1 MVYTI
6 QTRISRLLS
15 ILFLLAAGFLCYTQA
30 QSNDDIEVEQ
40 RSSSCFLNGEITV
53 ALSKQQTELGHFK
66 IETLKTTSYQP
77 EHSVSGKVLS
87 IQPLL
92 ELQNKLNSVAIN
104 LLTAQ
109 QQEKFASA
117 VLKRAQ
123 KLAAEGITSAAK
135 TQKLKQDWLTLHSSI
150 QTYQSQQ
157 NYLQASAE
165 QRWGKKLA
173 ESITKPNPQLTEL
186 LSGNSALLSIT
197 VPPSVSSVDPTRS
210 ISISIDGQREHSV
223 SAEYVS
229 ASPVSDQIAGNSYF
243 YVAHASKLQTGK
255 RVMAWISVQTNIS
268 EGVLIPESAIT

>member
-6 QTRISRLLS
+6 QTRICRLLS
-15 ILFLLAAGFLCYTQA
+15 ILLLRATGSLCYTQA
-30 QSNDDIEVEQ
+30 LSNDDIEVEQ
-40 RSSSCFLNGEITV
+40 RSSSRFLNGEITV

-66 IETLKTTSYQP
+66 IETLNTTSYQP
-77 EHSVSGKVLS
+77 EHSVSGKVIS

-135 TQKLKQDWLTLHSSI
+135 TQKLKQDWQTLHSSI

-173 ESITKPNPQLTEL
+173 ETITKPNPQLTDL
-186 LSGNSALLSIT
+186 LPGNSALLSIT
-197 VPPSVSSVDPTRS
+197 VPPSVSSVDV
-210 ISISIDGQREHSV
+210 E
-223 SAEYVS
+223 
-229 ASPVSDQIAGNSYF
+229 
-243 YVAHASKLQTGK
+243 
-255 RVMAWISVQTNIS
+255 
-268 EGVLIPESAIT
+268 